1 MTVGDGKAAAGTD
14 QAGNLPGLPGSIA
27 VPSAYARACAQLQ
40 QAPRRW
46 LVTGVAGF
54 IGSHLLET
62 LLKLG
67 QEVRGLDNFMTGHR
81 HNLDQVRASVGED
94 AWRRF
99 TFIEG
104 DIRDP
109 QACARA
115 CGGGPGPVDAGAAA
129 PASRGESG
137 VSDGRIG
144 DPGTGGHAGDG
155 ACARIDASHA
165 DAKEAGGTGAGAC
178 GGDGASRGAHDGR
191 GRMAGAGEGPGSGDA
206 SGGQDGASDGS
217 GAGHGG
223 GAGGVM
229 PASHDGRASQAAAQ
243 QAGSAAGVEG
253 RDGMGRRTARDGAVN
268 GTTTAGGAGNASRA
282 GAGGSMASAAGA
294 GKAKD
299 AEDTGATR
307 GAAGAAGADGMDG
320 ADRAGGGEG
329 EGEGDGGGPV
339 DYVLHQA
346 ALGSVPRSLADPLL
360 CHAVNVSGFLNMLAA
375 ARDAGVRRFVYA
387 ASSATYGDHPALPK
401 VEQHIGAPLS
411 PYALSKYVNELYA
424 QVYARCYATQTVG
437 LRYFNVFG
445 PRQDPLGAY
454 AAVIPRW
461 IAAMLERQPVR
472 IHGDGATSRD
482 FCFVHNAVQ
491 ANILAATCADPAAVN
506 QVYNVAVNARTS
518 LTQLHDSMQ
527 QMLLAASPG
536 HVPLAPE
543 YGDFRAGDVRHSQ
556 ADIAKAARLLG
567 YAPTHDVAQGLRQT
581 VAWYV
586 AQASRP

>member
-1 MTVGDGKAAAGTD
+1 MAADAFDRAASAAQGAPAGAPAAG
-14 QAGNLPGLPGSIA
+14 
-27 VPSAYARACAQLQ
+27 AYALACAQLTRE
-40 QAPRRW
+40 PRRW

-81 HNLDQVRASVGED
+81 HNLEQVRASVGED

-99 TFIEG
+99 TFVEG

-115 CGGGPGPVDAGAAA
+115 CGVPAQAGSADGSEAD
-129 PASRGESG
+129 GEPEG
-137 VSDGRIG
+137 E
-144 DPGTGGHAGDG
+144 
-155 ACARIDASHA
+155 ID
-165 DAKEAGGTGAGAC
+165 EA
-178 GGDGASRGAHDGR
+178 
-191 GRMAGAGEGPGSGDA
+191 
-206 SGGQDGASDGS
+206 DGASDGRGS
-217 GAGHGG
+217 SLGKR
-223 GAGGVM
+223 
-229 PASHDGRASQAAAQ
+229 GRAS
-243 QAGSAAGVEG
+243 AGDSVTAGV
-253 RDGMGRRTARDGAVN
+253 A
-268 GTTTAGGAGNASRA
+268 
-282 GAGGSMASAAGA
+282 
-294 GKAKD
+294 
-299 AEDTGATR
+299 
-307 GAAGAAGADGMDG
+307 
-320 ADRAGGGEG
+320 
-329 EGEGDGGGPV
+329 V

-346 ALGSVPRSLADPLL
+346 ALGSVSRSLEDPLL

-375 ARDAGVRRFVYA
+375 ARDAGVQRFVYA

-424 QVYARCYATQTVG
+424 QVYARCYAMQTVG

-461 IAAMLERQPVR
+461 IAAMLDKQAVH

-491 ANILAATCADPAAVN
+491 ANILAATRADPAAVN

-518 LTQLHDSMQ
+518 LTQLHATMQ
-527 QMLLAASPG
+527 QMLLAARPQ
-536 HVPLAPE
+536 HVPLAPH
-543 YGDFRAGDVRHSQ
+543 YGEFRAGDVRHSQ
-556 ADIAKAARLLG
+556 ADIAKAAHLLG
-567 YAPTHDVAQGLRQT
+567 YAPTHDLAQGLRHT
-581 VAWYV
+581 IAWYV
-586 AQASRP
+586 AQAGRA